1 MHKYRKKILFKLDS
15 LTINVQK
22 IDIISKKT
30 LFYSCRCIL
39 VKTIIWLKT
48 TVSEKNKITQ
58 ETIGMVIAY
67 YIGRIKK

>member
-1 MHKYRKKILFKLDS
+1 MDS

-22 IDIISKKT
+22 IDIINKKT
-30 LFYSCRCIL
+30 LFYSYRCIL
-39 VKTIIWLKT
+39 IKTIIWLKT

>member
-1 MHKYRKKILFKLDS
+1 LDS

-22 IDIISKKT
+22 IDIINKKT
-30 LFYSCRCIL
+30 LFYSYRCIL
-39 VKTIIWLKT
+39 IKTIIWLKT

>member
-1 MHKYRKKILFKLDS
+1 MHKYRKQILLKLDS

-22 IDIISKKT
+22 IDIINKKT
-30 LFYSCRCIL
+30 LFYSYRCIL
-39 VKTIIWLKT
+39 IKTIIWLKT